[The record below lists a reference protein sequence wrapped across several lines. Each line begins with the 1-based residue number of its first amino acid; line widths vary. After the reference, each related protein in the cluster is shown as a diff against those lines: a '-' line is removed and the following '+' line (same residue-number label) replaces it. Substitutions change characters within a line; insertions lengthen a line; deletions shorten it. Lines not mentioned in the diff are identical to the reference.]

1 MMDSAAT
8 PRQTKGTRWSSEPS
22 ARPRWRPRRR
32 PRWRPRPGRGRRRQ
46 HAVAAPSGGWSRAPS
61 CPRSPP
67 RWPSRAAR
75 RACPTWSPA
84 DAVGLG
90 EPGVA
95 GADEPEPVRADHDA
109 GAHPTET
116 PEPEPT
122 PTETPEPSTPPPA
135 AEPAPEPTPE
145 APPEPV
151 ELARG
156 ATGERVVALQQ
167 RLADLGY
174 FIGAPDGDFGGG
186 TQQAVWA
193 LQKAAGLSRDGVV
206 GPATQA
212 ALDEGVTPQPR
223 SGSGKVVEI
232 DLDRQLLLAVEDG
245 RVVTVVNASSGNGES
260 YEAKG
265 APTAP
270 ARRAARS
277 RWAGRSTGTTRRA
290 SSSATCG
297 APSSSPGIA
306 VHGSGSILP
315 WPASHGCVR
324 VANSAMNWLWD
335 TWRADP
341 GTTVLVY

>member
-1 MMDSAAT
+1 MVL
-8 PRQTKGTRWSSEPS
+8 RGGRRGTREGEQVDGASAGARTGAAARTTAGDAACVALTAAGRGPGRRGRGGRAASLAVVSTLVAALALAGCQAGLPDLEPGRTPS
-22 ARPRWRPRRR
+22 ATADGSATTEP
-32 PRWRPRPGRGRRRQ
+32 
-46 HAVAAPSGGWSRAPS
+46 ASPS
-61 CPRSPP
+61 
-67 RWPSRAAR
+67 
-75 RACPTWSPA
+75 PT
-84 DAVGLG
+84 
-90 EPGVA
+90 ETT
-95 GADEPEPVRADHDA
+95 PEPTQTPTPE
-109 GAHPTET
+109 PTET
-116 PEPEPT
+116 PD
-122 PTETPEPSTPPPA
+122 PEPSTPPPA
-135 AEPAPEPTPE
+135 PEPTPE
-145 APPEPV
+145 PPPAPVEPA

-156 ATGERVVALQQ
+156 ATGDRVVALQQ

-212 ALDEGVTPQPR
+212 ALDQGVTPQPR
-223 SGSGKVVEI
+223 SGSGKVIEI

-265 APTAP
+265 RTY
-270 ARRAARS
+270 RAGTPRGEFHV
-277 RWAGRSTGTTRRA
+277 GRQVDGNH
-290 SSSATCG
+290 SSSLELGDMWRPKFFTG
-297 APSSSPGIA
+297 GIA
-306 VHGSGSILP
+306 VHGSGSIPP

-335 TWRADP
+335 TWHADP

>member
-1 MMDSAAT
+1 MMDF
-8 PRQTKGTRWSSEPS
+8 RGTGRWSAEGAHVENDPTRRTSRVRRARRRTIAYGLVPALVAALALAGCQAGVPDLEPGRTPS
-22 ARPRWRPRRR
+22 A
-32 PRWRPRPGRGRRRQ
+32 G
-46 HAVAAPSGGWSRAPS
+46 AEASA
-61 CPRSPP
+61 SPT
-67 RWPSRAAR
+67 
-75 RACPTWSPA
+75 PTA
-84 DAVGLG
+84 D
-90 EPGVA
+90 P
-95 GADEPEPVRADHDA
+95 
-109 GAHPTET
+109 T
-116 PEPEPT
+116 PEETTTSPEPT
-122 PTETPEPSTPPPA
+122 PTETPAPEPSETPTPAPEESTPPPA
-135 AEPAPEPTPE
+135 TEPAPEATPE
-145 APPEPV
+145 PPAEPV

-212 ALDEGVTPQPR
+212 ALDQGVTPQPR

-265 APTAP
+265 RTY
-270 ARRAARS
+270 RAGTPRGTFQV
-277 RWAGRSTGTTRRA
+277 GRQVDGNH
-290 SSSATCG
+290 SSSLELGDMWRPKFFTG
-297 APSSSPGIA
+297 GIA
-306 VHGSGSILP
+306 VHGSGSIPP

>member
-1 MMDSAAT
+1 MDGASASARTGAAT
-8 PRQTKGTRWSSEPS
+8 RTTAGDAACAAP
-22 ARPRWRPRRR
+22 AAA
-32 PRWRPRPGRGRRRQ
+32 GRGPGRRRRGTR
-46 HAVAAPSGGWSRAPS
+46 AASLAVVSTLVAALALAGCQA
-61 CPRSPP
+61 
-67 RWPSRAAR
+67 
-75 RACPTWSPA
+75 
-84 DAVGLG
+84 GLPDL
-90 EPGVA
+90 EPGRTPSA
-95 GADEPEPVRADHDA
+95 TADGPATTAPASPSPTETTPE
-109 GAHPTET
+109 PTET
-116 PEPEPT
+116 PTAEPPA
-122 PTETPEPSTPPPA
+122 TETPEPEPSTPPPA
-135 AEPAPEPTPE
+135 PEPTPE
-145 APPEPV
+145 PPPAPVEPE

-212 ALDEGVTPQPR
+212 ALDQGVTPQPR
-223 SGSGKVVEI
+223 SGSGKVIEI

-265 APTAP
+265 RTY
-270 ARRAARS
+270 RAGTPRGEFHV
-277 RWAGRSTGTTRRA
+277 GRQVDGNH
-290 SSSATCG
+290 SSSLELGDMWRPKFFTG
-297 APSSSPGIA
+297 GIA
-306 VHGSGSILP
+306 VHGSGSIPP

-335 TWRADP
+335 TWHADP

>member
-1 MMDSAAT
+1 MENDPTRWTSLVRRARRRTLTYGVVPALAAT
-8 PRQTKGTRWSSEPS
+8 LALAGCQAGVPDLEPGRTPS
-22 ARPRWRPRRR
+22 AGAETSTSPTTEPTTD
-32 PRWRPRPGRGRRRQ
+32 P
-46 HAVAAPSGGWSRAPS
+46 APEETAP
-61 CPRSPP
+61 
-67 RWPSRAAR
+67 A
-75 RACPTWSPA
+75 
-84 DAVGLG
+84 
-90 EPGVA
+90 
-95 GADEPEPVRADHDA
+95 
-109 GAHPTET
+109 
-116 PEPEPT
+116 PEPT
-122 PTETPEPSTPPPA
+122 PTETTPEPVETPEPAPEESTPPPVT
-135 AEPAPEPTPE
+135 EPVPEATPE
-145 APPEPV
+145 APA

-156 ATGERVVALQQ
+156 ATGEEVVALQQ

-174 FIGAPDGDFGGG
+174 FVGAPDGDFGGG

-212 ALDEGVTPQPR
+212 ALDQGVTPRPR

-260 YEAKG
+260 YEAQG
-265 APTAP
+265 RTY
-270 ARRAARS
+270 RAGTPRGTFQV
-277 RWAGRSTGTTRRA
+277 GRQVDGNH
-290 SSSATCG
+290 SSSLELGDMWRPKFFTG
-297 APSSSPGIA
+297 GIA
-306 VHGSGSILP
+306 VHGSGSIPP

>member
-1 MMDSAAT
+1 MKDAAT
-8 PRQTKGTRWSSEPS
+8 GTGARTRATAGTCATGATSASASGGTAAARPPGQDGHRRGARAAARAAVTVLVATLVLAGCQAGLPDLEPGRTPS
-22 ARPRWRPRRR
+22 ATADGPATTEP
-32 PRWRPRPGRGRRRQ
+32 
-46 HAVAAPSGGWSRAPS
+46 VSPSPS
-61 CPRSPP
+61 PSPTET
-67 RWPSRAAR
+67 A
-75 RACPTWSPA
+75 
-84 DAVGLG
+84 
-90 EPGVA
+90 
-95 GADEPEPVRADHDA
+95 PEPA
-109 GAHPTET
+109 ET

-122 PTETPEPSTPPPA
+122 PDPAPTEAPAPSTPP
-135 AEPAPEPTPE
+135 PAPEPTPE
-145 APPEPV
+145 PPPAPV

-223 SGSGKVVEI
+223 SGSGKVIEI

-245 RVVTVVNASSGNGES
+245 RVVTVINASSGNGES

-265 APTAP
+265 RTY
-270 ARRAARS
+270 
-277 RWAGRSTGTTRRA
+277 RA
-290 SSSATCG
+290 STPRG
-297 APSSSPGIA
+297 DFHVGRQVDGNHSSSLELGDMWRPKFFTGGIA
-306 VHGSGSILP
+306 VHGSGSIPP

-335 TWRADP
+335 SWHADP

>member
-1 MMDSAAT
+1 MEDGANRAGARARAT
-8 PRQTKGTRWSSEPS
+8 AGTRTGIASHDAPAARSQSRGPARHGARAASRAVVTALVAALVLAGCQAGLPDLEPGRTPS
-22 ARPRWRPRRR
+22 ATADGPATTEP
-32 PRWRPRPGRGRRRQ
+32 
-46 HAVAAPSGGWSRAPS
+46 ASPS
-61 CPRSPP
+61 
-67 RWPSRAAR
+67 
-75 RACPTWSPA
+75 PT
-84 DAVGLG
+84 
-90 EPGVA
+90 
-95 GADEPEPVRADHDA
+95 
-109 GAHPTET
+109 TTT
-116 PEPEPT
+116 PEPAEPPAAEPT
-122 PTETPEPSTPPPA
+122 PAETPAPEPSTPPPA
-135 AEPAPEPTPE
+135 PEPTPE
-145 APPEPV
+145 PPPAPVEPA

-193 LQKAAGLSRDGVV
+193 FQKAAGLSRDGVV

-212 ALDEGVTPQPR
+212 ALDQGVTPQPR
-223 SGSGKVVEI
+223 SGSGKVIEI

-265 APTAP
+265 
-270 ARRAARS
+270 RIY
-277 RWAGRSTGTTRRA
+277 RA
-290 SSSATCG
+290 STPRG
-297 APSSSPGIA
+297 TFQVGRQVDGNHSSSLELGDMWRPKFFTGGIA
-306 VHGSGSILP
+306 VHGSGSIPP

-335 TWRADP
+335 SWHADP